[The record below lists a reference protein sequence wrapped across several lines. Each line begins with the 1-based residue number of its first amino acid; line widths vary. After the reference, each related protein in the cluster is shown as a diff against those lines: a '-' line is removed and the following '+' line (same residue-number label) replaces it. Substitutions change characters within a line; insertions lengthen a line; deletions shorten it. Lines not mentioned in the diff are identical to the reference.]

1 MTSPIA
7 AEARVMAELRERLKE
22 EYGLEDGEEALEDT
36 LEGSSNLPEI
46 LSGMVRKAKRAEGY
60 AAGMA
65 AIIKDNQERKA
76 RFERQSETLRKQ
88 VAWAMEE
95 AGLKKLPMSDLTV
108 TLSAGKPPLVIPND
122 AEVPDECC
130 RFKRKPDKTKIRET
144 ISRGDAVPWA
154 YLGNPQPT
162 LTIRSR

>member
-36 LEGSSNLPEI
+36 LEGSSNLPEM
-46 LSGMVRKAKRAEGY
+46 LAGMVRKAKRAEVY

-76 RFERQSETLRKQ
+76 RFERQSEALRKQ

-130 RFKRKPDKTKIRET
+130 RFKREVSKT
-144 ISRGDAVPWA
+144 AVRTCIAANGPQPWA